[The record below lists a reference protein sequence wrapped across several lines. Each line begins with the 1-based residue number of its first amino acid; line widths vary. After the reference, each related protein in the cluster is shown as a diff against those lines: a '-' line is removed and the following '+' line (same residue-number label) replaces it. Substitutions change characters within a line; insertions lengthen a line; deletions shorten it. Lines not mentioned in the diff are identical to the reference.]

1 MALAGI
7 SLVVVMCG
15 SWKKR
20 GEAGRVRS
28 AGWPSPMCQ
37 DDAVYLHV
45 CVCTCIRHECVCPH
59 AQSCELFHAVFG
71 PLA

>member
-15 SWKKR
+15 SWQKR

-28 AGWPSPMCQ
+28 AGRPSPMCQ

-45 CVCTCIRHECVCPH
+45 CVCVHVLGMSVCAH
-59 AQSCELFHAVFG
+59 VRRAVSCFMQC
-71 PLA
+71 LAP